1 MPKGYFS
8 AEIEITDPEIYRH
21 YMPLAEAAVVAYGGR
36 YIVRGGDMRV
46 LEGNRPVRRAV
57 ILEFDSPQQAEA
69 FYRSPQYQEALALR
83 LQSSTGH
90 AYLLTATTPRN
101 SGRPSTLGTGSECEE
116 TEQCGSQLWRPAGL
130 VGPSVAGS
138 PRPGRRSSRSHAAL
152 TSRQSGNG
160 VCGSK
165 GHSATTR

>member
-1 MPKGYFS
+1 MPKGYFF

-21 YMPLAEAAVVAYGGR
+21 YMPLAEAAVAAYGGR

-90 AYLLTATTPRN
+90 AYLLTGNNT
-101 SGRPSTLGTGSECEE
+101 SE
-116 TEQCGSQLWRPAGL
+116 
-130 VGPSVAGS
+130 
-138 PRPGRRSSRSHAAL
+138 
-152 TSRQSGNG
+152 
-160 VCGSK
+160 
-165 GHSATTR
+165 